1 MPAPQST
8 FSPAGGGNVRAAALL
23 ADLPP
28 PPATA
33 SAATASPEPNLA
45 AAAEE
50 AGSEHRRAQ
59 RTNMFI
65 AATAEVDGRPVSAR
79 IRNMSETG
87 ALVELSEPVLKGVRI
102 ALKRGNQAAAGWVA
116 WSAGYKCGIA
126 FSGPVCVATW
136 MGRPVAR
143 DAEGQRRVDAIQ
155 AQMRGGAV
163 HPVAAEPARAE
174 VSADLLRQRLSEE
187 LVHLKQVVDSVGEAL
202 AGEPAVLDN
211 HAASMQQFDI
221 VSQTLGHLARVLT
234 APDPVAAL
242 GDIGMDSLRRRLAHG
257 EG

>member
-8 FSPAGGGNVRAAALL
+8 FSPAGGGNVRAAAIL
-23 ADLPP
+23 ADLPSP
-28 PPATA
+28 TA
-33 SAATASPEPNLA
+33 SAPAAPGDAPPA

-87 ALVELSEPVLKGVRI
+87 ALVELSEPVLKGARI
-102 ALKRGNQAAAGWVA
+102 ALRRGNQAAAGWVA